1 MPLFSDPELE
11 IIKES
16 LKFWNLQVKKKKRK
30 KTIEKQ
36 NRKEKYIYLT
46 VFPQRR
52 F

>member
-1 MPLFSDPELE
+1 MPCFQTGN
-11 IIKES
+11 KNES
-16 LKFWNLQVKKKKRK
+16 LKFWNLHVQKEK